1 MAHKIAT
8 SHKGVMVFLL
18 LPTPNSLNVPS
29 SLNTVRGFTQYTNS
43 MKRRKSAMDPGTT
56 CMLCKSHHS
65 IFFNKKVQ
73 PAMTVAMRSNCVF
86 PTS

>member
-8 SHKGVMVFLL
+8 SHKGVMVFFL
-18 LPTPNSLNVPS
+18 LPTPNSLKLPS
-29 SLNTVRGFTQYTNS
+29 SLKIVRGLIQYTNS
-43 MKRRKSAMDPGTT
+43 MKKRKSAMDPGTT

-65 IFFNKKVQ
+65 IFFNKNVQ
-73 PAMTVAMRSNCVF
+73 PAMTAAMTNSCVF